1 MKREYCFLLLIFLV
15 LFSSCAGTR
24 TSVTQVNDKSYVVFI
39 GKKTMSANDYG
50 FYTENKYEAKI
61 DDKLTFEV
69 KLSKN
74 PKDEFV
80 KSTTYQVTP
89 GTHNI
94 KVYRNGNLV
103 INKNIYIGNQET
115 MQIELL

>member
-24 TSVTQVNDKSYVVFI
+24 TSVTQVNDNSYVVFI

-61 DDKLTFEV
+61 DDKLTFE
-69 KLSKN
+69 
-74 PKDEFV
+74 
-80 KSTTYQVTP
+80 